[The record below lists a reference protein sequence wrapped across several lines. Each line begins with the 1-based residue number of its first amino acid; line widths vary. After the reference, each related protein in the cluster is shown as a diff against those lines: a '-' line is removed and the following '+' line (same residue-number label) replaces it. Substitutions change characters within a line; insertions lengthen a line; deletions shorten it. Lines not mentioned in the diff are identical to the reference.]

1 MKNLIEY
8 INEKRILKRSLK
20 NNGDPALWDLY
31 NTIIGPPPHKK
42 IKDWWINNA
51 DKKLPDLMRYVN
63 KNNIYNHP
71 FKELTINCSQFIVY
85 FDAKST
91 HIGALFYSTPG
102 HVILNKYPETKL
114 CIAFVGFDKKYSNLH
129 DEIFGSTENYLNFVH
144 QFANDHGLEIFEDT
158 TDDEII
164 LCLTGDKD

>member
-1 MKNLIEY
+1 MKTIKEY
-8 INEKRILKRSLK
+8 INEKLILKRSLK
-20 NNGDPALWDLY
+20 HNGDSALWDLY
-31 NTIIGPPPHKK
+31 KTIGTPPSKK
-42 IKDWWINNA
+42 VKDWWINNA

-102 HVILNKYPETKL
+102 PVILNKYPETKL
-114 CIAFVGFDKKYSNLH
+114 CIAFVGFDKMYANLH
-129 DEIFGSTENYLNFVH
+129 DDIFGSTENYVKFVH
-144 QFANDHGLEIFEDT
+144 QFADDHGLEIFEDT